1 MEEEFLNKL
10 KEAAD
15 KLRNLEKKPIRIIC
29 HLDSD
34 GLSSASILTKTLSRE
49 NLDFSLSIFKGLTR
63 EAVRMLSMEDYSYY
77 IFADLG
83 TGQLNDINE
92 LLHDRTIFILDHH
105 ELQGDSKEN
114 IYHLNPCLYGIDGG
128 KDICGAGI
136 TYLFCK
142 ALNEKNKDLAHLA
155 VIGAIGEVQEK
166 KGFTG
171 LNQEIL
177 KDAILSG
184 KLEVRTGLRMFG
196 FQTRPIHRVLQ
207 YSTDPYI
214 PGVTG
219 DESGAIDFLQ
229 SLSIEL
235 KDDYGEWRKLVN
247 LNEDEMKKLITAII
261 LKRMGSEKTPDDV
274 LGNVY
279 VLRDE
284 KEESPM
290 KDAREFATLLNACG
304 RLGKVSLGIGAC
316 IGDENLKSKSIEL
329 LDEYKKEIIN
339 NLNWFYKNRKTEKII
354 EENGFVI
361 INAENNV
368 RDTMIGT
375 LTSMLSRSNLYEDGT
390 IMLSM
395 AYTLDGE
402 IKVSLRLSGYKDYD
416 FDLREFIKDVV
427 DRTGHGNSVGGH
439 KQAAGAIIPQE
450 KEETFLQYAKEVL
463 QNRMSKL
470 VAS

>member
-10 KEAAD
+10 KEATD
-15 KLRNLEKKPIRIIC
+15 KLKNLERKPIRVIC

-34 GLSSASILTKTLSRE
+34 GLSSASILTKALSRE
-49 NLDFSLSIFKGLTR
+49 NFDFSLSIFKGLTR
-63 EAVRMLSMEDYSYY
+63 EAVKTLSMEDYKYY

-83 TGQLNDINE
+83 TGQIKDINE
-92 LLHDRTIFILDHH
+92 LLHDRIIFILDHH
-105 ELQGDSKEN
+105 ELQGDANSN
-114 IYHLNPCLYGIDGG
+114 TYHLNPCLYGIDGG

-136 TYLFCK
+136 TYFFCK
-142 ALNEKNKDLAHLA
+142 SLNEKNKDLAHLA
-155 VIGAIGEVQEK
+155 VIGAIGEMQEK

-171 LNQEIL
+171 LNQRIL
-177 KDAILSG
+177 KDAILSE

-219 DESGAIDFLQ
+219 DESGAIDFMQ
-229 SLSIEL
+229 SLGINL

-247 LNEDEMKKLITAII
+247 LNEEEMKKLITGII
-261 LKRMGSEKTPDDV
+261 LKRMGSEKSPDDV

-279 VLRDE
+279 VLKDE

-304 RLGKVSLGIGAC
+304 RLSKVSLGIGAC
-316 IGDENLKSKSIEL
+316 VGDENLKKKSIEL
-329 LDEYKKEIIN
+329 LIEYKKEIIN
-339 NLNWFYKNRKTEKII
+339 NLNWFYNNRKTEKII

-361 INAENNV
+361 INSEANV

-390 IMLSM
+390 VMVSM

-402 IKVSLRLSGYKDYD
+402 IKISLRLSGYKEYD
-416 FDLREFIKDVV
+416 FDLREIIKDIV
-427 DRTGHGNSVGGH
+427 DRIGHGNSVGGH
-439 KQAAGAIIPQE
+439 KQAAGAVIPQE
-450 KEETFLQYAKEVL
+450 KEEEFLQYAKEIL
-463 QNRMSKL
+463 KNRMNEL
-470 VAS
+470 VVN

>member
-261 LKRMGSEKTPDDV
+261 LKRMGSEKT
-274 LGNVY
+274 
-279 VLRDE
+279 
-284 KEESPM
+284 
-290 KDAREFATLLNACG
+290 
-304 RLGKVSLGIGAC
+304 
-316 IGDENLKSKSIEL
+316 
-329 LDEYKKEIIN
+329 
-339 NLNWFYKNRKTEKII
+339 
-354 EENGFVI
+354 
-361 INAENNV
+361 
-368 RDTMIGT
+368 
-375 LTSMLSRSNLYEDGT
+375 RSHD
-390 IMLSM
+390 
-395 AYTLDGE
+395 
-402 IKVSLRLSGYKDYD
+402 
-416 FDLREFIKDVV
+416 
-427 DRTGHGNSVGGH
+427 
-439 KQAAGAIIPQE
+439 
-450 KEETFLQYAKEVL
+450 
-463 QNRMSKL
+463 
-470 VAS
+470 